1 MHGLRMAILVQS
13 KRHGRPTP
21 DTTPCTP
28 ACALVSPPP
37 PRRVPSAPGPRPA
50 RQPTRPLRRYHDMRA
65 AGRPLAVF
73 SEITA
78 CVRVCTLRSVLFSSV
93 LCVHVK
99 TRCIYLHTVRGLRRV
114 DRDDDH
120 DVVRMHAR
128 VCHAR
133 RAFEDLN
140 NYPGIIN

>member
-1 MHGLRMAILVQS
+1 MIYYNNFIYVYLGARYKYACLVKLKYLQY
-13 KRHGRPTP
+13 
-21 DTTPCTP
+21 
-28 ACALVSPPP
+28 LVNWTC
-37 PRRVPSAPGPRPA
+37 
-50 RQPTRPLRRYHDMRA
+50 TRPYCKSKSRPFA
-65 AGRPLAVF
+65 VGVRPLAVF